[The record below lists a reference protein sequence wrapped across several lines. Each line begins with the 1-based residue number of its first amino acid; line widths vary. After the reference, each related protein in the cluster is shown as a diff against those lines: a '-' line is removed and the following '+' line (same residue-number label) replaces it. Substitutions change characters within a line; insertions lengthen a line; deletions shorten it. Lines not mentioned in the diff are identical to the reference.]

1 MPVRVL
7 VVDDSSFFCRR
18 VTEILGADSEI
29 KVIGVAN
36 TGAEAVKKAGEL
48 KPDVITMDVE
58 MPVMDGI
65 SATRQIMQ
73 QSKDIGIVML
83 SSLTYE
89 GARATLDALAA
100 GAADFVLKSYED
112 VQGNQSGTA
121 KLLREKVRAIG
132 EQIARRRGGF
142 SPPAGPT
149 VGTAG
154 AGAAPQVAPSTPPSS
169 LTRTAAATTTTTAR
183 PATPASAFSRPQ
195 PAPAPA
201 QPAAAPVT
209 RRNYKLVA
217 IGSSTGGPVA
227 LQHVL
232 QPLPKNFP
240 APIVIAQHMPGTFT
254 PAFAQ
259 RLNGLCQIEVREA
272 RDGDLLQPGL
282 ALLAPGGKQMTVE
295 GNGSQM
301 RVRVRETDARLHYAP
316 CVDVLF
322 GSAANVCGNNM
333 LAVILT
339 GMGADG
345 REGSRLIRARGGQ
358 IWSQDEASCVVYGMP
373 MAVATAGLSHHILP
387 LMDIGKRMAQE
398 A

>member
-36 TGAEAVKKAGEL
+36 TGAEAVKKAAEL

-58 MPVMDGI
+58 IPVMDGI

-142 SPPAGPT
+142 TPPAGPT

-154 AGAAPQVAPSTPPSS
+154 LAAAPSS
-169 LTRTAAATTTTTAR
+169 AAARSTTATAPAAAR
-183 PATPASAFSRPQ
+183 PATTAFGRAQ

-201 QPAAAPVT
+201 QPAPGQPAAAPVT

-272 RDGDLLQPGL
+272 RDGDLLQAGL

-322 GSAANVCGNNM
+322 GSAANVCGNNI